1 MKNENEAVT
10 KVSLR
15 VAHLLAK
22 EGKPFTDGELIKSCL
37 IVAAEEMCPENVDL
51 FKSISLSART
61 VARRVEE
68 IGDSKK
74 QLLFSLVEL
83 YFKQLCIIT
92 LHFVK

>member
-1 MKNENEAVT
+1 M
-10 KVSLR
+10 
-15 VAHLLAK
+15 LAE

-51 FKSISLSART
+51 FQSISFSART
-61 VARRVEE
+61 VTRVEE
-68 IGDSKK
+68 IGDSEKAIAF
-74 QLLFSLVEL
+74 FSLVGL

>member
-1 MKNENEAVT
+1 MHHNAIAAWNENEAVT

-61 VARRVEE
+61 VARRVKE
-68 IGDSKK
+68 IGTNINDDR
-74 QLLFSLVEL
+74 E
-83 YFKQLCIIT
+83 Y
-92 LHFVK
+92 